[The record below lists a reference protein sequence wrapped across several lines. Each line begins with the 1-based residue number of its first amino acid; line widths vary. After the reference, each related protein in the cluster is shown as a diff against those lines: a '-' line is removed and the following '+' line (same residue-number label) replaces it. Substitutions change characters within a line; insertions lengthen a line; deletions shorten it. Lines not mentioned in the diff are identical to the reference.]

1 MTKNN
6 FIFFLSFFPT
16 EFYKDE
22 NPDDEDDDGGRYH
35 LQNAVRPQ
43 GILIFHDF
51 LKEYFFLTT
60 VFLY

>member
-1 MTKNN
+1 MKKRLILI
-6 FIFFLSFFPT
+6 FIIFSPT

-51 LKEYFFLTT
+51 LKK
-60 VFLY
+60 

>member
-1 MTKNN
+1 MKWYFDFTKKKIN
-6 FIFFLSFFPT
+6 IVFLSFFSPT

-43 GILIFHDF
+43 GILIFHNFF
-51 LKEYFFLTT
+51 LK
-60 VFLY
+60 

>member
-1 MTKNN
+1 MIN
-6 FIFFLSFFPT
+6 IIFFPT

-43 GILIFHDF
+43 GILIFHDLKKNIF
-51 LKEYFFLTT
+51 LNNCLFKLTK
-60 VFLY
+60 FY